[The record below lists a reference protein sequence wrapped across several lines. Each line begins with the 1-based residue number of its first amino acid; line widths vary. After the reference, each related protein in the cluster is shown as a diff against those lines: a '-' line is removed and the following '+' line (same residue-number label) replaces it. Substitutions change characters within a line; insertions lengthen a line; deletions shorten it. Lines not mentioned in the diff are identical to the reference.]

1 MSVESINTEGDFFY
15 LKSDE
20 DHYDLEDL
28 FQGEYDRNRRE
39 WKFPESVRDSLMQF
53 LNCSS
58 SESESTDEEKPS
70 EKSGSPKPKR
80 TRDRLHRANSFN
92 ASDDSDEDD
101 LDSLDGEYRRH
112 RPGKRKLTKELSA
125 IRKSI
130 S

>member
-1 MSVESINTEGDFFY
+1 MSVDPTATTTEGDFFY

-28 FQGEYDRNRRE
+28 FRGEYDKKRQE
-39 WKFPESVRDSLMQF
+39 WKFPESVKDSLMQF

-58 SESESTDEEKPS
+58 SETASEDEEST
-70 EKSGSPKPKR
+70 GSPKPKR
-80 TRDRLHRANSFN
+80 NRDRLHRANSFN

-112 RPGKRKLTKELSA
+112 RPGKKKLARELTS

-130 S
+130 E

>member
-1 MSVESINTEGDFFY
+1 MTTEVPECTGNFFY
-15 LKSDE
+15 LKADE

-28 FQGEYDRNRRE
+28 FQGEYDKKRRE
-39 WKFPESVRDSLMQF
+39 WKFPESVRDSLTQF

-58 SESESTDEEKPS
+58 SETECTTDEESTD
-70 EKSGSPKPKR
+70 SPKPKR

-101 LDSLDGEYRRH
+101 LDSLDENYRRH
-112 RPGKRKLTKELSA
+112 RPSKRKLAKELST

-130 S
+130 QKII

>member
-1 MSVESINTEGDFFY
+1 MSVESITTEGEFFY

-28 FQGEYDRNRRE
+28 FQGKYDKNRKE
-39 WKFPESVRDSLMQF
+39 WKFPESVKESLMQF

-58 SESESTDEEKPS
+58 SESESSDEEKS
-70 EKSGSPKPKR
+70 VAGSPKPKR
-80 TRDRLHRANSFN
+80 ARDRLHRANSFN

-112 RPGKRKLTKELSA
+112 RPGKRKLAKELAA